1 MDSVLFGGLVAVAVF
16 AGGALGLQLQ
26 RILPE
31 GFTTG
36 GPRDMIGAVV
46 GLVTLLLALVL
57 GLLIWTAF
65 GVFSTQKASIQTL
78 AISALKLDS
87 ALSDY
92 GPEAEE
98 GRRVLKTSLERTIAQ
113 IWGGGYDSDFVI
125 KNYQYA
131 LADLK
136 EREAYLDLLQ
146 PSSDKQRA
154 AQAGAMQAAVAI
166 SQTRTQLALSL
177 VDPVS
182 YPLIAT
188 VLAWATC
195 LFCGYGLLSKRHVMS
210 YVALGVGALAV
221 ASACYAIVDLSDPYS
236 GLFEVSPAP
245 IVDVMKAV
253 DATSNLVGPR

>member
-1 MDSVLFGGLVAVAVF
+1 MDSVLFGGIVAVVVF
-16 AGGALGLQLQ
+16 AGGVIGLQLQ

-31 GFTTG
+31 GYTTG
-36 GPRDMIGAVV
+36 GARDMIGAVV
-46 GLVTLLLALVL
+46 GLVTLLLALAL

-98 GRRVLKTSLERTIAQ
+98 GRKVLKTSLDRTIAQ
-113 IWGGGYDSDFVI
+113 IWGGGSDSDFVI

-136 EREAYLDLLQ
+136 EREAFLDLLQ
-146 PSSDKQRA
+146 PSSDKQKA
-154 AQAGAMQAAVAI
+154 AQAAAMQAAVAI

-182 YPLIAT
+182 YPLMSM

-195 LFCGYGLLSKRHVMS
+195 LFCGFGLLSKRHVMS
-210 YVALGVGALAV
+210 YLALGVGALAV
-221 ASACYAIVDLSDPYS
+221 ASASYAIVDLSDPYS
-236 GLFEVSPAP
+236 GFFVVSPAP

-253 DATSNLVGPR
+253 DATTNLLGPR

>member
-1 MDSVLFGGLVAVAVF
+1 MDSVLFCGLVAVVVF

-26 RILPE
+26 RTLPE

-46 GLVTLLLALVL
+46 GLVTLLLALAL

-65 GVFSTQKASIQTL
+65 GVYSAQKASMQTL
-78 AISALKLDS
+78 AINALKLDS
-87 ALSDY
+87 ALSDF

-98 GRRVLKTSLERTIAQ
+98 GRKVLKTSLERTIAQ

-136 EREAYLDLLQ
+136 EREAFLDLLQ

-182 YPLIAT
+182 YPLMSM

-195 LFCGYGLLSKRHVMS
+195 LFCGFGLLSKRHVMS
-210 YVALGVGALAV
+210 YLALAVGALAV
-221 ASACYAIVDLSDPYS
+221 ASASYAIADLSDPYS
-236 GLFEVSPAP
+236 GLFQVSPAP

-253 DATSNLVGPR
+253 DATTNLLGHR